1 MRRAIPILLLAFAL
15 SAHGAEKEGVSL
27 PDSVP
32 VGDRTLVLNGL
43 GVREATIFN
52 VNVYVAGLYVEAKTK
67 NPSEVIE
74 SDAGDEKQIAQLFEG
89 LAKTHRRLDVLFLNA
104 GIAKFA
110 PLAEASVKDFDA
122 MWTLNVRGPWLAL
135 KHALPLLAEGA
146 NVIVNTSV
154 VNQKGLAGAAAY
166 AATKAALRAV
176 VRGAATELAAR
187 KIRVNAISPGPI
199 ETPIFGRM
207 GMSEERLDEMK
218 AWITAQV
225 PLKRFGHPDEIAAAV
240 LFLASDESRF
250 IVGTELVIDGGMI
263 QL

>member
-1 MRRAIPILLLAFAL
+1 MTRKLENKVALITGGTTGIGLATAKRFA
-15 SAHGAEKEGVSL
+15 AEGARVIVTGRNRETLEAARKEL
-27 PDSVP
+27 
-32 VGDRTLVLNGL
+32 GDR
-43 GVREATIFN
+43 A
-52 VNVYVAGLYVEAKTK
+52 
-67 NPSEVIE
+67 EVIE

-89 LAKTHRRLDVLFLNA
+89 LARTHRRLDVLFLNA

-135 KHALPLLAEGA
+135 KHALPLLSEGA

-176 VRGAATELAAR
+176 VRGAANELAAR

-199 ETPIFGRM
+199 ETPIFGKLGLSKNAADDFLKDAATRIPL
-207 GMSEERLDEMK
+207 GRIGAADEV
-218 AWITAQV
+218 A
-225 PLKRFGHPDEIAAAV
+225 GAA
-240 LFLASDESRF
+240 LFLASADASF
-250 IVGTELVIDGGMI
+250 ITGSEIAVDGGFA
-263 QL
+263 QV

>member
-1 MRRAIPILLLAFAL
+1 MTRKLENKVALITGGTTGIGLATAKRFAAEGARVIVTGRNRETLEAARREL
-15 SAHGAEKEGVSL
+15 
-27 PDSVP
+27 
-32 VGDRTLVLNGL
+32 GDR
-43 GVREATIFN
+43 A
-52 VNVYVAGLYVEAKTK
+52 
-67 NPSEVIE
+67 EVIE

-89 LAKTHRRLDVLFLNA
+89 LARTHRRLDVVFLNA

-146 NVIVNTSV
+146 TVLVNTSV
-154 VNQKGLAGAAAY
+154 ANQKGLAGAAAY

-199 ETPIFGRM
+199 ETPIFGKM
-207 GMSEERLDEMK
+207 GLSQSAADEFLK
-218 AWITAQV
+218 DAATRI
-225 PLKRFGHPDEIAAAV
+225 PLGRIGAADEVAGAAV
-240 LFLASDESRF
+240 FLASADASF
-250 IVGTELVIDGGMI
+250 ITGSEIAVDGGFA
-263 QL
+263 QV

>member
-1 MRRAIPILLLAFAL
+1 MVIVTGRNRETLEAAR
-15 SAHGAEKEGVSL
+15 KEL
-27 PDSVP
+27 
-32 VGDRTLVLNGL
+32 GDR
-43 GVREATIFN
+43 A
-52 VNVYVAGLYVEAKTK
+52 
-67 NPSEVIE
+67 EVIE

-135 KHALPLLAEGA
+135 KHALPLLSEGA

-199 ETPIFGRM
+199 DTPGYDNLGLTGQQIEEFKKKVVNSVPLGRM
-207 GMSEERLDEMK
+207 GS
-218 AWITAQV
+218 
-225 PLKRFGHPDEIAAAV
+225 PDEIAKAV
-240 LFLASDESRF
+240 LFLASDDSSYVSG
-250 IVGTELVIDGGMI
+250 IELFVDGGMAQI
-263 QL
+263 

>member
-1 MRRAIPILLLAFAL
+1 MTRKLENKVALITGGTTGIGLATAKRFAAEGARVIVTGRNRETLEAARREL
-15 SAHGAEKEGVSL
+15 
-27 PDSVP
+27 
-32 VGDRTLVLNGL
+32 GDR
-43 GVREATIFN
+43 A
-52 VNVYVAGLYVEAKTK
+52 
-67 NPSEVIE
+67 EVIE

-89 LAKTHRRLDVLFLNA
+89 LARTHRRLDVLFLNA

-135 KHALPLLAEGA
+135 KHALPLLSEGA
-146 NVIVNTSV
+146 TVIVNSSV

-199 ETPIFGRM
+199 ETPIFGKM
-207 GMSEERLDEMK
+207 GLSQNAADEFLK
-218 AWITAQV
+218 DAATRIPLGRIGAADEVAGTAV
-225 PLKRFGHPDEIAAAV
+225 
-240 LFLASDESRF
+240 FLASADASF
-250 IVGTELVIDGGMI
+250 ITGSEIAVDGGFA
-263 QL
+263 QV